1 MAVSLRNSQSALPIR
16 PLALKRRVGA
26 VLKALGRAGSSLSV
40 LVTDDRGMLPLN
52 RRFRGVDGATNV
64 LAFPWRGPPRG
75 GPARGPQ
82 TPGPPEPEPRGP
94 LRDYLGDVAL
104 SAQTVKRE
112 AKALGI
118 PQGELFYFYLIHGIL
133 HLLGHDHE
141 LGEAQERAQDQETRR
156 LLALIPHDL

>member
-1 MAVSLRNSQSALPIR
+1 
-16 PLALKRRVGA
+16 
-26 VLKALGRAGSSLSV
+26 
-40 LVTDDRGMLPLN
+40 
-52 RRFRGVDGATNV
+52 
-64 LAFPWRGPPRG
+64 
-75 GPARGPQ
+75 
-82 TPGPPEPEPRGP
+82 
-94 LRDYLGDVAL
+94 
-104 SAQTVKRE
+104 VKRE